1 MSINDSTLVQT
12 RFEGR
17 AVVAHLKTGKITDF
31 EKDQLGKELTALGST
46 NAWRMVL
53 DMEEVV
59 MVGSSGL
66 GMLLMLQKS
75 ANAAKGKFVIC
86 NLNED
91 LVQML
96 KMTSLDRLLT
106 RANDVPAAIKIV
118 G

>member
-91 LVQML
+91 LIQML
-96 KMTSLDRLLT
+96 RMTSLDKLLT
-106 RANDVPAAIKIV
+106 RASDVPAAVKIV

>member
-46 NAWRMVL
+46 NAWRLVL
-53 DMEEVV
+53 DMQEVV

-86 NLNED
+86 NVNED

-96 KMTSLDRLLT
+96 KMTSLDKLLT
-106 RANDVPAAIKIV
+106 RASDVPAAVKIV